1 MHLGEGAAAFHSSRS
16 VMGGR
21 AGEDLE
27 TGQPVGN
34 DLQGKGLDKDF
45 GKDLEKDI
53 GQDLEKDLD
62 KDMKEKTQVAM
73 EEANQVNG
81 EEGKDNDSPEEDRL
95 GDGAE
100 KGKEDDRSSDMP
112 AYKEG
117 YVDIVGRVLLA
128 TRALKVGEVVVEDTA
143 LVAAPDGAP
152 VCLGCL
158 GPLTLATPV
167 MCVNCGWP
175 LCR

>member
-1 MHLGEGAAAFHSSRS
+1 
-16 VMGGR
+16 MGGR

-27 TGQPVGN
+27 TGQAVGK
-34 DLQGKGLDKDF
+34 DLDKDFEKDIGKGLD
-45 GKDLEKDI
+45 
-53 GQDLEKDLD
+53 KDLD

-100 KGKEDDRSSDMP
+100 KGKEDEGSSEVP